1 MAGCPRLSRTVPDGR
16 RQYAAGVVRVPVG
29 DRREQL
35 IEAAITRAV
44 RDGLA
49 ATTVR
54 GIADEAGVS

>member
-1 MAGCPRLSRTVPDGR
+1 LFGR
-16 RQYAAGVVRVPVG
+16 RPRQYAAGVARVSAG

-35 IEAAITRAV
+35 IEAAISRAV
-44 RDGLA
+44 REGSA